1 MNVLTLTV
9 SDRVAWI
16 SLSRAPVNALSDQLI
31 EAFHARL
38 DDLAQRDDWNVL
50 AVCST
55 LKVFCAGADLAQ
67 IESCIRSPEG
77 ADRMVGIITRFQDLF
92 ERIES
97 LRAVTVAV
105 LNGAALGG
113 GLELALACDLRIAAN
128 EAKLGLPEASL
139 GVIPGAGGTQRLTRL
154 CGRGLA
160 SRLILG
166 AEVID
171 GQTAQT
177 LGLVQWSV
185 PRAELD
191 VRARE
196 LLARIAKLDPQALAL
211 SKACIAAA
219 TQPGDQGFAME
230 IESTRTL
237 YQQDSTRKRI
247 GEFLQKNQSK

>member
-1 MNVLTLTV
+1 MLTLTV
-9 SDRVAWI
+9 SDRIAWI
-16 SLSRAPVNALSDQLI
+16 SLSREPVNALSDEMI
-31 EAFHARL
+31 ETFHARL

-55 LKVFCAGADLAQ
+55 QKVFCAGADLAQ
-67 IESCIRSPEG
+67 IKSCIGSPDG
-77 ADRMVGIITRFQDLF
+77 PDRMVGIITRFQDLF

-166 AEVID
+166 AEIIY
-171 GQTAQT
+171 GYTAQQ
-177 LGLVQWSV
+177 LGLVQWAV

-191 VRARE
+191 IRARE
-196 LLARIAKLDPQALAL
+196 LLTRISNLDPQALGL
-211 SKACIAAA
+211 SKTCIAAA
-219 TQPGDQGFAME
+219 TQPGRQGFALE

-237 YQQDSTRKRI
+237 YQQDATLKRI
-247 GEFLQKNQSK
+247 TEFLQKNQSK

>member
-1 MNVLTLTV
+1 MLTLTV
-9 SDRVAWI
+9 SDRIAWI
-16 SLSRAPVNALSDQLI
+16 SLSREPVNALSDEMI
-31 EAFHARL
+31 ETFHARL

-55 LKVFCAGADLAQ
+55 QKVFCAGADLAQ
-67 IESCIRSPEG
+67 IKSCIGSPDG
-77 ADRMVGIITRFQDLF
+77 PDRMVGIITRFQDLF

-166 AEVID
+166 AEIID
-171 GQTAQT
+171 GHTAQQ
-177 LGLVQWSV
+177 LGLVQWAV

-191 VRARE
+191 IRARE
-196 LLARIAKLDPQALAL
+196 LLTRISNLDPQALGL
-211 SKACIAAA
+211 SKTCIAAA
-219 TQPGDQGFAME
+219 TQPGRQGFALE

-237 YQQDSTRKRI
+237 YQQDATLKRI
-247 GEFLQKNQSK
+247 TEFLQKNQSK